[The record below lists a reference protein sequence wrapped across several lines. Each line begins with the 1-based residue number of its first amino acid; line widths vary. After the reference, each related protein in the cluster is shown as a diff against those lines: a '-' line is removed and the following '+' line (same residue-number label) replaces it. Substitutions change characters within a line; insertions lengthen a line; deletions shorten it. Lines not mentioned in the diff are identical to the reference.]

1 MSAVAGLRAELF
13 RLLRRRAVVR
23 WGSAL
28 AAALTGAVL
37 LLGAAYLLDWS
48 LRLPW
53 LARLGLLAAW
63 LVGLWVVLR
72 KWSWPLIATGETVTD
87 AALWVERRHRVD
99 SDLVAALQF
108 AGGSCGGGSPR
119 LSAAVVESVAEYA
132 KGLDVFEGFR
142 WSPLPRRVLNLTGVV
157 LLAALVVL
165 PAPAHAHAFWQRFLL
180 GDARYPT
187 ATQITTLEI
196 NGQTIAPIGRGERS
210 VTVVAGQPLRV
221 AIQTAG
227 KPVATADVV
236 LRRSTGHT
244 AGDLVLARSDV
255 KGVSDDGTQAW
266 RGELAQLT
274 EAVQLTVRAGDT
286 ETDPVEV
293 SVRPLP
299 VVVLE
304 WSVTPP
310 SYAQGRN
317 LPPAD
322 VGSGTRNLTLLAGSR
337 LGLTA
342 RSENK
347 DLKLADCAIDDATFP
362 LVPCSTDGKRCWSL
376 PAGTPLD
383 SLQTSLRYSLQVEDA
398 DGLQMP
404 APLNGQ
410 IRLKTDRLPRV
421 AAAVLSKFVLPTGK
435 PRVSCG
441 ATDDFGLTALNAV
454 IDVRREV
461 GTTVRHELPLKTL
474 PTAPAPQLTLRED
487 FPIDLTPYA
496 LQKGDEVR
504 ITIAA
509 QDWRGDLEPQVG
521 LSEPLVLMITDR
533 NGILASLIEADQQ
546 SARQLDAIIRR
557 ELGIGGDQ

>member
-1 MSAVAGLRAELF
+1 MNPVAGLRAELF

-53 LARLGLLAAW
+53 LARVGLLAAW
-63 LVGLWVVLR
+63 LAGLWSVVR
-72 KWSWPLIATGETVTD
+72 KWSWPLIAMEETITD
-87 AALWVERRHRVD
+87 AALWVENRHRVD

-132 KGLDVFEGFR
+132 KGLDVLEGFR
-142 WSPLPRRVLNLTGVV
+142 WAPLPRRVLNLLGVV
-157 LLAALVVL
+157 LLAALVVV
-165 PAPAHAHAFWQRFLL
+165 PAPAYALVFWQRFLL

-187 ATQITTLEI
+187 ETQITALEI
-196 NGQTIAPIGRGERS
+196 NGQSISPLGRGDRA
-210 VTVVAGQPLRV
+210 VTVVAGQPLRI

-227 KPVATADVV
+227 KSAARADVI
-236 LRRSTGHT
+236 LRRSTGHA
-244 AGDLVLARSDV
+244 AGDLTLTRSEAQRTT
-255 KGVSDDGTQAW
+255 DDGHQSW
-266 RGELAQLT
+266 QGELTQLT
-274 EAVQLTVRAGDT
+274 EAVQFIVRAGDA
-286 ETDPVEV
+286 ETDPVEI

-304 WSVTPP
+304 WSVAPP

-322 VGSGTRNLTLLAGSR
+322 VGAGTRNLTLLAGSR
-337 LGLTA
+337 VGLTA

-347 DLKLADCAIDDATFP
+347 DLKLATCRIDDAEFP
-362 LVPCSTDGKRCWSL
+362 LTPCAADGKRCWSL
-376 PAGTPLD
+376 PSGTPFD
-383 SLQTSLRYSLQVEDA
+383 SLQATLRYSLQVEDA
-398 DGLQMP
+398 DGLSMP
-404 APLNGQ
+404 APLTGQ
-410 IRLKTDRLPRV
+410 IRLKADRLPRV
-421 AAAVLSKFVLPTGK
+421 AAAVLSKVVLPSGK

-441 ATDDFGLTALNAV
+441 ATDDFGLTSLKAA
-454 IDVRREV
+454 IDVKRED
-461 GTTVRHELPLKTL
+461 GTTGRHELSLKTL
-474 PTAPAPQLTLRED
+474 PTTPAPQLTLRED

-509 QDWRGDLEPQVG
+509 RDWRGDLEPQVG

>member
-1 MSAVAGLRAELF
+1 M
-13 RLLRRRAVVR
+13 
-23 WGSAL
+23 
-28 AAALTGAVL
+28 
-37 LLGAAYLLDWS
+37 
-48 LRLPW
+48 
-53 LARLGLLAAW
+53 
-63 LVGLWVVLR
+63 
-72 KWSWPLIATGETVTD
+72 
-87 AALWVERRHRVD
+87 
-99 SDLVAALQF
+99 
-108 AGGSCGGGSPR
+108 
-119 LSAAVVESVAEYA
+119 
-132 KGLDVFEGFR
+132 
-142 WSPLPRRVLNLTGVV
+142 
-157 LLAALVVL
+157 
-165 PAPAHAHAFWQRFLL
+165 
-180 GDARYPT
+180 
-187 ATQITTLEI
+187 
-196 NGQTIAPIGRGERS
+196 
-210 VTVVAGQPLRV
+210 TVVAGEPLRV
-221 AIQTAG
+221 AIQTTG
-227 KPVATADVV
+227 KPVAAAGAV
-236 LRRSTGHT
+236 LRRSTGHA
-244 AGDLVLARSDV
+244 AGDLVLARSDA
-255 KGVSDDGTQAW
+255 KGASDEGTQDW
-266 RGELAQLT
+266 QGELTQLT
-274 EAVQLTVRAGDT
+274 EGVQLIVRAGDA

-304 WSVTPP
+304 WSVAPP

-347 DLKLADCAIDDATFP
+347 DLKLASCVIGDAEFP
-362 LVPCSTDGKRCWSL
+362 LVPCDTDGKRCWSL
-376 PAGTPLD
+376 PAGSPLD

-404 APLNGQ
+404 APLTGQ

-421 AAAVLSKFVLPTGK
+421 AAAVLSKVVLPTGK

-441 ATDDFGLTALNAV
+441 ATDDFGLTSLGAV
-454 IDVRREV
+454 IDVKRED
-461 GTTVRHELPLKTL
+461 GTTARHELPLKTL
-474 PTAPAPQLTLRED
+474 PTAPTAPAPPLTLRED

-496 LQKGDEVR
+496 LQKGDEIR

-509 QDWRGDLEPQVG
+509 RDWRGDLEPQTG

>member
-1 MSAVAGLRAELF
+1 MNPVAGLRVELF
-13 RLLRRRAVVR
+13 RLLRRRAAVR

-28 AAALTGAVL
+28 ATALTGAIL
-37 LLGAAYLLDWS
+37 LLGVAYLLDWS
-48 LRLPW
+48 LRLSW
-53 LARLGLLAAW
+53 LARLGLLVSW
-63 LVGLWVVLR
+63 LAGLWGVLR
-72 KWSWPLIATGETVTD
+72 KWSWPLVATGESITD

-132 KGLDVFEGFR
+132 KGLNVFEGFH
-142 WSPLPRRVLNLTGVV
+142 WAPLPRRLLTLSCVAVLAV
-157 LLAALVVL
+157 LAVL
-165 PAPAHAHAFWQRFLL
+165 PAPAHARAFWERFWL
-180 GDARYPT
+180 GDGRYPT
-187 ATQITTLEI
+187 ATQITRLEI
-196 NGQTIAPIGRGERS
+196 NGKSFTPHGRGER
-210 VTVVAGQPLRV
+210 VATVVAGEPLRV
-221 AIQTAG
+221 AIQTTG
-227 KPVATADVV
+227 KPAATADVA
-236 LRRSTGHT
+236 LRRSTGHA
-244 AGDLVLARSDV
+244 AGDLVLARSDA
-255 KGVSDDGTQAW
+255 KGASDEGAQAW
-266 RGELAQLT
+266 QGELTQLT
-274 EAVQLTVRAGDT
+274 EAVELTVRAGDT
-286 ETDPVEV
+286 ETDPVEI

-310 SYAQGRN
+310 SYAKGRN

-322 VGSGTRNLTLLAGSR
+322 VGAGTRNLTLLAGSR

-347 DLKLADCAIDDATFP
+347 DLTRATITIGEEGFP
-362 LVPCSTDGKRCWSL
+362 LLPCATDGQRCWSL

-383 SLQTSLRYSLQVEDA
+383 SLQSTLRYDVQVEDT

-404 APLNGQ
+404 APMTGQ

-421 AAAVLSKFVLPTGK
+421 AAAMLAKVVLPTGK

-441 ATDDFGLTALNAV
+441 ATDDFGLTSLNAV
-454 IDVRREV
+454 IDVKHED
-461 GTTVRHELPLKTL
+461 GTTARHELVLKTL
-474 PTAPAPQLTLRED
+474 PTAPAAQLTLRED
-487 FPIDLTPYA
+487 FPIDLTRYA

-509 QDWRGDLEPQVG
+509 RDWRGDLEPQVG

-533 NGILASLIEADQQ
+533 NGVLASLIEADQQ

-557 ELGIGGDQ
+557 ELGIGGEQ